1 MPTIIIPVSP
11 MFPPTYP
18 YVPTVSLQAA
28 VMDTDPRSEGLYGR
42 DPPRPPCVPV
52 SPRPRDKVFPGVP
65 KGHGVPVSCPVPPSG
80 GGNPRLEVVL
90 RQIHSLKKGE
100 CEEPCVSVF
109 PPCFFVPHVLLCSLM
124 CLPVSP
130 CPPRVPHVP
139 LSIPPCP
146 TVRQAMA
153 QELLKAQDRSERLR
167 QNLEQRESPGGDT
180 ERAGDTQRG
189 LWGRWVVRRDPE
201 GFVGTEGSGVPG
213 PS

>member
-1 MPTIIIPVSP
+1 MGGTGEKREKREGGKREEMVKRDRKRGAEGGKRGTKRMARRQEGTSQCPPSSSPVSP

-100 CEEPCVSVF
+100 CEEPCVPVF

-124 CLPVSP
+124 CLPCLPMSP
-130 CPPRVPHVP
+130 
-139 LSIPPCP
+139 SCP
-146 TVRQAMA
+146 TRPSVHPTV
-153 QELLKAQDRSERLR
+153 SH
-167 QNLEQRESPGGDT
+167 SPSGHG
-180 ERAGDTQRG
+180 AGAA
-189 LWGRWVVRRDPE
+189 E
-201 GFVGTEGSGVPG
+201 GTRPQ
-213 PS
+213 